1 MAIIHRRTFYAKVGG
16 AGPLVEHLREF
27 GKLAAQYGLELDQ
40 RILTDFQS
48 GRTDRVVW
56 EWEVESM
63 TELDME
69 ALVAGNQ
76 AAADAFSK
84 WERTMN
90 GMIEYAEVENWK
102 VE

>member
-1 MAIIHRRTFYAKVGG
+1 MAIINRRTFYAKVGQ
-16 AGPLVEHLREF
+16 AGPLVAQLREF
-27 GKLAAQYGLELDQ
+27 GKLAAQHGMDLQQ
-40 RILTDFQS
+40 RILTDHQS

-56 EWEVESM
+56 EWEIEAM
-63 TELDME
+63 AELDME
-69 ALVAGNQ
+69 ALQGNQ

-102 VE
+102 VV

>member
-56 EWEVESM
+56 EWKIESM
-63 TELDME
+63 AELDLE
-69 ALVAGNQ
+69 AFQGNQ
-76 AAADAFSK
+76 AAGEALARWGRNND
-84 WERTMN
+84 
-90 GMIEYAEVENWK
+90 GEVE
-102 VE
+102 

>member
-1 MAIIHRRTFYAKVGG
+1 MAIIHRRTFYAKVGQ
-16 AGPLVEHLREF
+16 AGPLVAHLREF
-27 GKLAAQYGLELDQ
+27 GKIAAQYGVAPKE
-40 RILTDFQS
+40 RFLTDHQS

-63 TELDME
+63 AELDME
-69 ALVAGNQ
+69 AFAVNQ

>member
-1 MAIIHRRTFYAKVGG
+1 MAIIHRRTFYAKVGQ
-16 AGPLVEHLREF
+16 AGPLVAQLREF
-27 GKLAAQYGLELDQ
+27 GTIAAQYGMALEQ
-40 RILTDFQS
+40 RILTDHQS

-56 EWEVESM
+56 EWEIES
-63 TELDME
+63 TAALDME
-69 ALVAGNQ
+69 AIQGNQ

-102 VE
+102 VA

>member
-1 MAIIHRRTFYAKVGG
+1 MAIIHRRTFQAKVGG
-16 AGPLVEHLREF
+16 AGPLVAHLREF
-27 GKLAAQYGLELDQ
+27 GKIAAQYGVSPNE
-40 RILTDFQS
+40 RILTDHQS

-56 EWEVESM
+56 EWEIESM
-63 TELDME
+63 AALDMAE
-69 ALVAGNQ
+69 LEGNQ
-76 AAADAFSK
+76 AAADALSK

>member
-16 AGPLVEHLREF
+16 AGPLVAHLREF
-27 GKLAAQYGLELDQ
+27 GKLVAQHGIGLKE
-40 RILTDFQS
+40 RILTDHQS

-56 EWEVESM
+56 EWEIESM
-63 TELDME
+63 AELGME
-69 ALVAGNQ
+69 ALQGNQ
-76 AAADAFSK
+76 AAAYAFTK

-90 GMIEYAEVENWK
+90 EMIDHAEVENWK

>member
-1 MAIIHRRTFYAKVGG
+1 MAIIQRRTFYAKVGQ
-16 AGPLVEHLREF
+16 AGPLVAQLREF
-27 GKLAAQYGLELDQ
+27 GKLAAQYSVGLKD
-40 RILTDFQS
+40 RILTDHQS

-56 EWEVESM
+56 EWEIESM
-63 TELDME
+63 AELDMD
-69 ALVAGNQ
+69 ALQGNQ
-76 AAADAFSK
+76 AAADAFTK

>member
-56 EWEVESM
+56 EWKIESM
-63 TELDME
+63 AELDLE
-69 ALVAGNQ
+69 AFQGNQ
-76 AAADAFSK
+76 AAGEAFSK

-90 GMIEYAEVENWK
+90 GMIEYAEVENWQ
-102 VE
+102 VQ

>member
-1 MAIIHRRTFYAKVGG
+1 MAIIHRRTFYAKVGQ
-16 AGPLVEHLREF
+16 AGPLVAHLREF
-27 GKLAAQYGLELDQ
+27 GKLASQHGMPIED
-40 RILTDFQS
+40 RILTDHQS

-56 EWEVESM
+56 EWAIEST

-69 ALVAGNQ
+69 ALQGNQ
-76 AAADAFSK
+76 AAAEAFTK

-90 GMIEYAEVENWK
+90 EMIDYAEVENWK

>member
-1 MAIIHRRTFYAKVGG
+1 MAIINRRTFYAKVGQ
-16 AGPLVEHLREF
+16 AGPLVAHLREF
-27 GKLAAQYGLELDQ
+27 GKIAAQHGMALKERL
-40 RILTDFQS
+40 LTDHGS

-56 EWEVESM
+56 EWEVESIAQ
-63 TELDME
+63 LDMAE
-69 ALVAGNQ
+69 LEGNQ

>member
-1 MAIIHRRTFYAKVGG
+1 MAIINRRTFYAKVGQ
-16 AGPLVEHLREF
+16 AGPLVAHLREF
-27 GKLAAQYGLELDQ
+27 GKITAQHGMALKQ
-40 RILTDFQS
+40 RILTDHQS

-63 TELDME
+63 AELDME

-90 GMIEYAEVENWK
+90 GMIDYAEVENWK
-102 VE
+102 VA

>member
-1 MAIIHRRTFYAKVGG
+1 MAIINRRTFYAKVGQ
-16 AGPLVEHLREF
+16 AGPLVAHLREF
-27 GKLAAQYGLELDQ
+27 GTIAAQHGVTLKQ
-40 RILTDFQS
+40 RLLTDNGT

-56 EWEVESM
+56 EWEVGSIG
-63 TELDME
+63 ELDME
-69 ALVAGNQ
+69 ALQGNQ
-76 AAADAFSK
+76 AAMDALSK

>member
-16 AGPLVEHLREF
+16 AGPLVAHLREF
-27 GKLAAQYGLELDQ
+27 DKLAAQHGVGLEQ
-40 RILTDFQS
+40 RILTDHQS

-56 EWEVESM
+56 EWEIESM
-63 TELDME
+63 AELDME
-69 ALVAGNQ
+69 ALAGNQ

>member
-1 MAIIHRRTFYAKVGG
+1 MAIIHRRTFYAKVGQ
-16 AGPLVEHLREF
+16 AGPLVAHLRQF
-27 GKLAAQYGLELDQ
+27 GKLAAQHGMPLED
-40 RILTDFQS
+40 RILTDHQS

-63 TELDME
+63 AELDME
-69 ALVAGNQ
+69 AFAVNQ
-76 AAADAFSK
+76 AAADAISK

-90 GMIEYAEVENWK
+90 EMIEFAEVENWK

>member
-1 MAIIHRRTFYAKVGG
+1 MAIIHRRTFYAKVGQ
-16 AGPLVEHLREF
+16 AGPLVAHLREF
-27 GKLAAQYGLELDQ
+27 GKIAAQLGVAPKERL
-40 RILTDFQS
+40 LTDHGS
-48 GRTDRVVW
+48 GRTDRVIW
-56 EWEVESM
+56 EWEIESM
-63 TELDME
+63 AELDME
-69 ALVAGNQ
+69 ALAGNQ